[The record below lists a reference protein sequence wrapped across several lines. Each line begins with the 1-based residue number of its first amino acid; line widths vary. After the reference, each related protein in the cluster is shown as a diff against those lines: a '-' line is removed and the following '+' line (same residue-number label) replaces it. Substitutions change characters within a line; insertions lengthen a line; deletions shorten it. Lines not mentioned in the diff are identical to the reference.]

1 MTISE
6 GISPESLNTAWS
18 QQLLTANHEEAHT
31 VVDEK
36 VRFDSLEEKI
46 ESLTKDVRELHEKM
60 SPVSKIEDLYTWLK
74 DIDVSLN
81 EFKESRNAGASEQR
95 MEDSGLDAISKKIDD
110 LQQYVAGLSTLEEK
124 IQDVTTGLSETKEI
138 VGILVRQLD
147 DLERKYNRAVEEMSQ
162 AAAVISKAVEQRP
175 SPAAPLAEP
184 ESAKKGQKKTAADLK
199 DATEVESDS
208 VFQGSLP
215 SSVEGIMDRLR
226 KQVSPQT
233 EASKMARAL
242 EEIRDKLTTMIPGG
256 TPVLFQMGTVAREL
270 KSYPPTA
277 TLNEN
282 DIARLNKEI
291 RTWSGRLKEMS
302 KS

>member
-1 MTISE
+1 MTVSE
-6 GISPESLNTAWS
+6 GISPERLNTAWS
-18 QQLLTANHEEAHT
+18 QHHLTANHGEART
-31 VVDEK
+31 VVDEE

-46 ESLTKDVRELHEKM
+46 ENLTKDVRELHEKL

-81 EFKESRNAGASEQR
+81 EFKEARNNDALDQKSD
-95 MEDSGLDAISKKIDD
+95 DSGLDAISKKIDD

-124 IQDVTTGLSETKEI
+124 IQDVANGLSETKEI

-162 AAAVISKAVEQRP
+162 AAVAISKAVEQKP
-175 SPAAPLAEP
+175 SAAVPVAEL
-184 ESAKKGQKKTAADLK
+184 ETAKKGQKKASPEAKET
-199 DATEVESDS
+199 TEAES
-208 VFQGSLP
+208 VFEGNLP
-215 SSVEGIMDRLR
+215 SSVDGIMDRLR
-226 KQVSPQT
+226 KQVTPQT
-233 EASKMARAL
+233 EALTMAKAL
-242 EEIRDKLTTMIPGG
+242 EEIRDKLTTMIPGH
-256 TPVLFQMGTVAREL
+256 TPVLFQIGTLAREL

-291 RTWSGRLKEMS
+291 RTWSGKLKEMS